1 MLHRRVFLGATH
13 NAGQTCFQ
21 MKRIYLHAKIY
32 DAVKDELVKLA
43 RAAKVGNPS
52 EAGVT
57 VGPVQ
62 NKSQYDRLR

>member
-1 MLHRRVFLGATH
+1 
-13 NAGQTCFQ
+13 
-21 MKRIYLHAKIY
+21 MKRIYLHAKVY

-43 RAAKVGNPS
+43 RAAKVGNPA
-52 EAGVT
+52 ETGVT